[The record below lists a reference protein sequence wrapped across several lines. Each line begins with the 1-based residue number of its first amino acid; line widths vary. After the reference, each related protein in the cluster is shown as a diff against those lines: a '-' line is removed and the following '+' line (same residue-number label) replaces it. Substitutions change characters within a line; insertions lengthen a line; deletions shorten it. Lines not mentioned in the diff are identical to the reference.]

1 MTGIKSYL
9 IVMVWKHNVCTKW
22 NPTNPTCIKKKIPR
36 VFYLGSYD
44 FLNWYVINESENNNL

>member
-1 MTGIKSYL
+1 MFVQSETQQILHVS
-9 IVMVWKHNVCTKW
+9 
-22 NPTNPTCIKKKIPR
+22 KKKIPR